1 MTPKKLASLL
11 AALLSTQ
18 AAIPT
23 QAAVSMLSVTHRV
36 WGDAGTFATKAT
48 YDQTGAVPVA
58 QSITGRTSPPS
69 FGSFL
74 NQANSSASDWS
85 VSAYRNG
92 DADYANAH
100 AQNTYL
106 FQPLYQDL
114 SITLSGVIGAWWFEN
129 KAQMTLTDLTTNL
142 VVSSYRSPAYTR
154 ISPFSDFFDM
164 RSAPISWNAAVVV
177 DPSRQY
183 ELVLYS
189 SAHRGEGGSGSAS
202 LNLTLVPEPGA
213 PLLFAITI
221 VGLGARRRRVVAV
234 L

>member
-1 MTPKKLASLL
+1 MIMHPKKLASSLVAL
-11 AALLSTQ
+11 AIAQ
-18 AAIPT
+18 AAVPA

-36 WGDAGTFATKAT
+36 WGDAGTFATKAI
-48 YDQTGAVPVA
+48 YDQTAAVPVT

-74 NQANSSASDWS
+74 NQASSSAGAWS

-106 FQPLYQDL
+106 FQPLYQNL
-114 SITLSGVIGAWWFEN
+114 SISLGGVIGAWWFEN

-154 ISPFSDFFDM
+154 ISPFADFFDM
-164 RSAPISWNAAVVV
+164 RDAPVSWTAAVAV
-177 DPSRQY
+177 DPGHQY

-202 LNLTLVPEPGA
+202 LNLTLVPEPSA
-213 PLLFAITI
+213 PLLA
-221 VGLGARRRRVVAV
+221 
-234 L
+234 